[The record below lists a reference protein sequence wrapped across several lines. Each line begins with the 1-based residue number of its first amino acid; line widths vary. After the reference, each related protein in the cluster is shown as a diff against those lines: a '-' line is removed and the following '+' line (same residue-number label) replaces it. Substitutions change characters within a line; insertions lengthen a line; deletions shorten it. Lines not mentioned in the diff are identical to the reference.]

1 MVERLTD
8 YSRLAIHT
16 MTFKPL
22 KLSQIVKLFQ
32 NEGVPGIT
40 VWREHIHDTGLKESK
55 EILKDSGLKIVSLC
69 RGGFFPS
76 SSAQERERACL
87 ENMKAID
94 EAHEIGAPLVVL
106 VCGAEPRLPLQ
117 EARQHILDGIQKIL
131 PHAKSAQVCLGI
143 EPLHPMYADN
153 RSAINTMEQANNAVS
168 ALHSEWVG
176 IVLDVYHIWWE
187 ACLQSEIMRAGR
199 KIMAFHVSDWKTPTN
214 HILTDRG
221 LMGEGCI
228 NIRQIRAWAE
238 QAGFRGFIEVEIFSE
253 RYWKE
258 EPKQYIQQIK
268 DAYLRYV

>member
-8 YSRLAIHT
+8 YSRLAIHS
-16 MTFKPL
+16 MCFKFL
-22 KLSQIVKLFQ
+22 NLFQIVELFQ
-32 NEGVPGIT
+32 KEGVPGIT
-40 VWREHIHDTGLKESK
+40 VWREHIHDIGLKESRK
-55 EILKDSGLKIVSLC
+55 VLNDSGLKVVSLC

-76 SSAQERERACL
+76 AGAGERERACV
-87 ENMKAID
+87 ETMKAID

-117 EARQHILDGIQKIL
+117 EARQHILDGIQKVL
-131 PHAKSAQVCLGI
+131 PHAKSAQVCLGV

-153 RSAINTMEQANNAVS
+153 RSAINTMEQANNVVS

-176 IVLDVYHIWWE
+176 IVLDVYHVWWE

-199 KIMAFHVSDWKTPTN
+199 KIMAFHVSDWKTPTE

-238 QAGFRGFIEVEIFSE
+238 QAGFRGFIEVEVFSE
-253 RYWKE
+253 KYWKE
-258 EPKQYIQQIK
+258 EPGYYIQRIK
-268 DAYLRYV
+268 EAYLRCV